1 MNVAMTC
8 DLYISAIPCVPFQDK
23 MKPTLL
29 WESISGSPS
38 EYGLYVLIDG
48 HKFLLGGK
56 FVS

>member
-1 MNVAMTC
+1 M
-8 DLYISAIPCVPFQDK
+8 
-23 MKPTLL
+23 PTLL
-29 WESISGSPS
+29 WDSVNGSPS

>member
-1 MNVAMTC
+1 MARERA
-8 DLYISAIPCVPFQDK
+8 LELSLGRCVPFQGK

-29 WESISGSPS
+29 WDSISGSPS

-56 FVS
+56 FVN